1 MIVLQEGFFMMT
13 EAFIITLLGMGS
25 VFFFLFL
32 LICVLN
38 ILRLTAGGT
47 KSSELSR
54 IAAAIAVAKHQE

>member
-1 MIVLQEGFFMMT
+1 MMT